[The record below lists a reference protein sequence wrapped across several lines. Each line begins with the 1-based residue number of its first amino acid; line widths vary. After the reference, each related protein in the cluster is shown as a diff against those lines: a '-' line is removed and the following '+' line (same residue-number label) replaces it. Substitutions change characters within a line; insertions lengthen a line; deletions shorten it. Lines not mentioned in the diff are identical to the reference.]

1 MQKVLIVWHSFR
13 FSLLLV
19 FRSRLL
25 LVMGLMALGL
35 LGLAWVASGFS
46 PRQPQTVA
54 LDVGLSFIRLVLP
67 LLGILL
73 VQELVVK
80 EIERK
85 TILSTLTYP
94 CSRCVYL
101 LGRYSGIAAILAAL
115 LVMLAALLG
124 VIVAGMQGE
133 GQVGAVSLGWPY
145 VLTLG
150 LIWLDVLVILAF
162 TLLLAAIATTPSV
175 VLLGGLG
182 FMLVAR
188 SIGTALQ
195 ILHASTDIVAYGDKF
210 RSGLQHTLYVVPDLG
225 LLDIRAAALYGNL
238 GMIKEPWWLLI
249 LVPLTYGSAL
259 LALAVWRFSKR
270 QFL

>member
-1 MQKVLIVWHSFR
+1 MWPTFFYTLV
-13 FSLLLV
+13 LV
-19 FRSRLL
+19 FRSRVL
-25 LVMGLMALGL
+25 LVLALIALAL

-54 LDVGLSFIRLVLP
+54 LDVGISFIRLILP

-94 CSRCVYL
+94 RSRTVYL
-101 LGRYSGIAAILAAL
+101 LGRYAGIAFVLAAL
-115 LVMLAALLG
+115 LLLLGALLG
-124 VIVAGMQGE
+124 VIVGGMKGYEQAG
-133 GQVGAVSLGWPY
+133 AISLGWPY
-145 VLTLG
+145 LLTLV
-150 LIWLDVLVILAF
+150 LVWLDVLVILAF
-162 TLLLAAIATTPSV
+162 TLLLGAIATTPSV

-182 FMLVAR
+182 FMVVAR

-195 ILHASTDIVAYGDKF
+195 ILHESTDIVAHGDQF
-210 RSGLQHTLYVVPDLG
+210 QSGLKHALYVVPDLG
-225 LLDIRAAALYGNL
+225 LLDIRAAALYGQL
-238 GMIKEPWWLLI
+238 AMIKEPWWLLI
-249 LVPLTYGSAL
+249 LVPVSYGGAL

-270 QFL
+270 QFA